1 MCQTGI
7 RTIRRTIPVLLIFTA
22 LWMVR
27 GSDARHLQQ
36 SQSRGQR
43 QSGLTPEKKRSLSN
57 YGPEDVFPGEAAD
70 RQQQDRSAT
79 RQAQNR
85 RPARGSASSPA
96 QTPSPTATPIP
107 VSTPEAAPSLSLP
120 VNSDQSG
127 AGSLSSNPSQSPPD
141 WLLPVLAALSL
152 LVLTAF
158 LYTLHKLYEKMREGR
173 R

>member
-1 MCQTGI
+1 MHQTGI
-7 RTIRRTIPVLLIFTA
+7 RTIRRTIPVLLIFTT

-27 GSDARHLQQ
+27 AADAFHPQQ
-36 SQSRGQR
+36 SQPRGQR

-70 RQQQDRSAT
+70 RQQQNRNAT
-79 RQAQNR
+79 RPAQTR
-85 RPARGSASSPA
+85 RPARTASAPA
-96 QTPSPTATPIP
+96 QTPSPTATSMP
-107 VSTPEAAPSLSLP
+107 VSSPEAAPSISLP

-127 AGSLSSNPSQSPPD
+127 AGSISGAPSQSPPD
-141 WLLPVLAALSL
+141 WLLPVLAALTL

-158 LYTLHKLYEKMREGR
+158 LYTLYKLYEKMREGR

>member
-1 MCQTGI
+1 MYQTGI
-7 RTIRRTIPVLLIFTA
+7 RTIRRTIPVLLIFTT

-27 GSDARHLQQ
+27 AADAVHPQQ

-70 RQQQDRSAT
+70 RQQQNRNAT
-79 RQAQNR
+79 RPAQTR
-85 RPARGSASSPA
+85 RPARTASSSPA
-96 QTPSPTATPIP
+96 QNPTPTATP

-127 AGSLSSNPSQSPPD
+127 AGSISGNPSQSPPD
-141 WLLPVLAALSL
+141 WLLPVLAALTL

-158 LYTLHKLYEKMREGR
+158 LYTLYKLYEKMREGR